1 MAPRQRRLSERLSI
15 TPGTRRN
22 ITGEEFADMQAQA
35 IQLEQRATRADEL
48 EQRASLTISEPDI
61 YAPGSGYSWFADV
74 GRVVTGEASGR
85 SGGVK
90 GAGERLAAHERFEHR
105 RVDVQ
110 LRRAQA
116 EHALEEA
123 LTRTPA
129 EAALYTRWRAAGGE
143 LFEKADELAELER
156 RAINRTDGSGGYFAP
171 PGFLIDEW
179 IHSPRAGAPLAGL
192 MNQLLIPPGVQNI
205 QVPQFATG
213 GGIGTGVQTADGG
226 AVTYRDPR
234 EGILKANLETLAV
247 NLDVSMQLL
256 DQTPIPFDDT
266 FGRDIAEDFATQLD
280 GQLLLGNGTAGQ
292 VNGVIPGGTFSA
304 ANAITLTS
312 TNNAASQSWI
322 TGGSAS
328 YTASADQ
335 MTAQLYAKV
344 SRARG
349 LPPEAW
355 LINPSVWAIICGT
368 ADTQLRP
375 LVTPGTQG
383 KTLHGIP
390 VVEDN
395 NIPETFGG
403 ATTAPSITV
412 SAGVISPTDGTG
424 TGASYTPLLLGRW
437 SDMIYFSGEPKV
449 RVMPQALAGTLQVR
463 YQVTQYIASMPAR
476 IVWGG
481 SNVTYSG
488 TSQSGGVNTGAAC
501 AYGTFNQ
508 HQANGPLSPSGAG
521 Y

>member
-1 MAPRQRRLSERLSI
+1 MTERLSDFF
-15 TPGTRRN
+15 GTFVAAGGNRTLPRAEFRRL
-22 ITGEEFADMQAQA
+22 EQQAT
-35 IQLEQRATRADEL
+35 QLEQRAAQADEL
-48 EQRASLTISEPDI
+48 ERRARITISEPDI
-61 YAPGSGYSWFADV
+61 YAPGSGHSWFADV
-74 GRVVTGEASGR
+74 GRVVTGEASGK
-85 SGGVK
+85 SGAAQ
-90 GAGERLAAHERFEHR
+90 GAAERLAAHERYEHR

-123 LTRTPA
+123 LTRTSA
-129 EAALYTRWRAAGGE
+129 EAALYSRWRAAGGE
-143 LFEKADELAELER
+143 LFEKTDELNQLEH
-156 RAINRTDGSGGYFAP
+156 RALSRTDGGGGYFAP

-192 MNQLLIPPGVQNI
+192 MNHLLIPPGVQNV
-205 QVPQFATG
+205 QVPRYATG
-213 GGIGTGVQTADGG
+213 GGIGTGVQTADGA
-226 AVTYRDPR
+226 AVSYRDPA

-256 DQTPIPFDDT
+256 DQSPIPFDDT
-266 FGRDIAEDFATQLD
+266 FGRDITEDFATQLD
-280 GQLLLGNGTAGQ
+280 GQLLLGNGTTGQ

-312 TNNAASQSWI
+312 TNNTSGQAWNN
-322 TGGSAS
+322 GGSSS
-328 YTASADQ
+328 YAASADQ
-335 MTAQLYAKV
+335 MTAQLYAKIA
-344 SRARG
+344 RARG

-355 LINPSVWAIICGT
+355 LVNPSVWAIICGT
-368 ADTQLRP
+368 ADSQLRP

-390 VVEDN
+390 IVEDS

-403 ATTAPSITV
+403 STAPSITV
-412 SAGVISPTDGTG
+412 SAGVISPTDGSG
-424 TGASYTPLLLGRW
+424 TGSSYTPLLLGRW
-437 SDMIYFSGEPKV
+437 SDLIYFSGEPKV
-449 RVMPQALAGTLQVR
+449 KVMPQALAGTLQVR